1 MSRDLTWPT
10 DRMAKF
16 IDVTPR
22 RLQQLV
28 QEGVV
33 PKSEGRGRYSPI
45 AVNLAYI
52 RYLRDRVQSPE
63 LSSDEFFNAKLA
75 KIKSEREQIELNMQI
90 TRGERIP
97 LDDVAAVDNEVFM
110 AIAGILK
117 SNVGKVLSPEVIN
130 EIFEQ
135 FRDIPKSLGWETQA
149 ASEPRVDIG
158 QTTTCQESSQ
168 QVV

>member
-33 PKSEGRGRYSPI
+33 PKSEGHGRYNPI

-63 LSSDEFFNAKLA
+63 LSNDEFFNAKLA
-75 KIKSEREQIELNMQI
+75 KIKSERELIELNMQI
-90 TRGERIP
+90 TRKERVP
-97 LDDVAAVDNEVFM
+97 LDDVIAVNNEVDM

-117 SNVGKVLSPEVIN
+117 SNVNKVLTRDLIN

-135 FRDIPKSLGWETQA
+135 FRNIPESLGWETQA
-149 ASEPRVDIG
+149 PSPALDLADAM
-158 QTTTCQESSQ
+158 
-168 QVV
+168 